1 VAALLALGVLI
12 VPLVEIYVLVL
23 FAHAFGVFN
32 TIALLIVCS
41 VVGVWLARHE
51 GFWVLARI
59 RDSVAAGRMPAN
71 DLIDGGLVLVAGLL
85 LIVPGFVTD
94 GVGLLL
100 LFPPTR
106 AVARTLVRRR
116 LRVRVYGY
124 GAPGPAAPSPRRYD
138 GPDDVIDV

>member
-1 VAALLALGVLI
+1 VLLALGVLI
-12 VPLVEIYVLVL
+12 LPLVEIYVLVL
-23 FAHAFGVFN
+23 FAHAFGVLN
-32 TIALLIVCS
+32 TIALLVVCS

-59 RDSVAAGRMPAN
+59 RDSVAAGRMPTN
-71 DLIDGGLVLVAGLL
+71 DLIDGGLVLAAGLL

-94 GVGLLL
+94 GFGLLL

-106 AVARTLVRRR
+106 AIARTLVRRR

-124 GAPGPAAPSPRRYD
+124 GITGPAGRAPRRYE

>member
-1 VAALLALGVLI
+1 MAQSEERDAVAPC
-12 VPLVEIYVLVL
+12 PLD
-23 FAHAFGVFN
+23 
-32 TIALLIVCS
+32 
-41 VVGVWLARHE
+41 VG
-51 GFWVLARI
+51 
-59 RDSVAAGRMPAN
+59 
-71 DLIDGGLVLVAGLL
+71 
-85 LIVPGFVTD
+85 VTD

-100 LFPPTR
+100 LFPPAR

>member
-12 VPLVEIYVLVL
+12 LPLVEIYVLVL
-23 FAHAFGVFN
+23 FAHAFGVLN
-32 TIALLIVCS
+32 TIALLVVCS

-59 RDSVAAGRMPAN
+59 RDSVATGRMPTN

-124 GAPGPAAPSPRRYD
+124 DLPDPAGRPPRRYD